1 MKISFINKVLNILNQ
16 SEKYK
21 ILGVFILG
29 LTTSILEMLG
39 VFSIIPFITLI
50 TDPGAL
56 LENKYTSIIIDAYAL
71 TLYETRMFFGITIII
86 IFVLSNIL
94 NIFTLWLTINVIA
107 DFQSRISSTV
117 LSKYLYQPYKY
128 FIENDHAYI
137 SKNILDESCILA
149 DGIIYALL
157 QILTKM
163 LIILGLS
170 ILMIIVNYQLFF
182 MSIFLFGIIYI
193 LIFKRYRNILFNIGI
208 NRVKAN
214 EQRYKNTREVLNN
227 IKDVKYYSNERYY
240 ISGFSDSAYSFA
252 HLNAKRNL
260 IGILPRYFI
269 EIFTFG
275 GVFALILYFLS
286 VSDNFLEYIPTISM
300 FLFAIYRIMPQLQ
313 NIFTNTTNIKS
324 SEYVF
329 KNIESILNMDMISRK
344 NTTPIENFNKSIS
357 FQNVTFSYDGNSNI
371 LENIDLDIKKAN
383 RMR

>member
-1 MKISFINKVLNILNQ
+1 
-16 SEKYK
+16 
-21 ILGVFILG
+21 
-29 LTTSILEMLG
+29 
-39 VFSIIPFITLI
+39 
-50 TDPGAL
+50 
-56 LENKYTSIIIDAYAL
+56 
-71 TLYETRMFFGITIII
+71 
-86 IFVLSNIL
+86 
-94 NIFTLWLTINVIA
+94 
-107 DFQSRISSTV
+107 
-117 LSKYLYQPYKY
+117 
-128 FIENDHAYI
+128 
-137 SKNILDESCILA
+137 
-149 DGIIYALL
+149 
-157 QILTKM
+157 
-163 LIILGLS
+163 
-170 ILMIIVNYQLFF
+170 MIIVNYQLFF

-313 NIFTNTTNIKS
+313 NIFILQISNLQNM
-324 SEYVF
+324 F

-344 NTTPIENFNKSIS
+344 NNTPIRILTNQFFPER
-357 FQNVTFSYDGNSNI
+357 NI
-371 LENIDLDIKKAN
+371 FV
-383 RMR
+383 

>member
-1 MKISFINKVLNILNQ
+1 MVNNKCYSRFPKQNII
-16 SEKYK
+16 YC
-21 ILGVFILG
+21 I
-29 LTTSILEMLG
+29 
-39 VFSIIPFITLI
+39 
-50 TDPGAL
+50 
-56 LENKYTSIIIDAYAL
+56 
-71 TLYETRMFFGITIII
+71 
-86 IFVLSNIL
+86 
-94 NIFTLWLTINVIA
+94 
-107 DFQSRISSTV
+107 
-117 LSKYLYQPYKY
+117 SKYLYQPYKY

-214 EQRYKNTREVLNN
+214 EQRYKNIREVLNN

-260 IGILPRYFI
+260 IGFYQ
-269 EIFTFG
+269 
-275 GVFALILYFLS
+275 
-286 VSDNFLEYIPTISM
+286 D
-300 FLFAIYRIMPQLQ
+300 IYRDFYIWRC
-313 NIFTNTTNIKS
+313 ICAYI
-324 SEYVF
+324 VF
-329 KNIESILNMDMISRK
+329 LICQR
-344 NTTPIENFNKSIS
+344 
-357 FQNVTFSYDGNSNI
+357 
-371 LENIDLDIKKAN
+371 
-383 RMR
+383 